1 MPADKTAAIDHL
13 RTAIAAI
20 EQRPA
25 LAENTSF
32 QKASGG
38 ILDLVAAPAGLLHEV
53 FSDEPRNSAAA
64 LGFVL
69 GMARPLL
76 TSRRPA
82 IVYLQLDA
90 DAQKLGFPYALGF
103 FPFGIDPAQ
112 LVFARLE
119 TIADFLWTM
128 EEAIACQA
136 VAAVIADFAGHH
148 RELDFTVSRRLNLRT
163 DAAGTSAFLLRY
175 GSGREAGASQLR
187 WHIQPGRSGRVRFD
201 AQAPGPPRF
210 AVTLEKGR
218 LRGMPQLEGQSFVL
232 DWVDNHGFVLAGL
245 AERTGQPPL
254 RRSPAPSRPQPALL
268 GDRLSETG

>member
-1 MPADKTAAIDHL
+1 
-13 RTAIAAI
+13 
-20 EQRPA
+20 
-25 LAENTSF
+25 
-32 QKASGG
+32 
-38 ILDLVAAPAGLLHEV
+38 
-53 FSDEPRNSAAA
+53 
-64 LGFVL
+64 
-69 GMARPLL
+69 MARPLL

-103 FPFGIDPAQ
+103 FRFGIDPAQ

-187 WHIQPGRSGRVRFD
+187 WHLSPAAAVGCGSTRQH
-201 AQAPGPPRF
+201 PGPPRF

-218 LRGMPQLEGQSFVL
+218 LRGMPQLGAEFRAGLGGQSWL
-232 DWVDNHGFVLAGL
+232 RSRRPCRTDRTASASQIAGVISSS
-245 AERTGQPPL
+245 AC
-254 RRSPAPSRPQPALL
+254 L
-268 GDRLSETG
+268 GNRLSETG